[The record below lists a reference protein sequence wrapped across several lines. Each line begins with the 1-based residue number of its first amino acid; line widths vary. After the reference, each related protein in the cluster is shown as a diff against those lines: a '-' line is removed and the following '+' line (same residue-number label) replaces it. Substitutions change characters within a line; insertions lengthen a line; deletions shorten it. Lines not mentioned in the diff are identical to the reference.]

1 VREQLRLIV
10 SATLAVSP
18 PGGVSMILPFLP
30 QGAHAILINYQL
42 APKGTEL
49 RGTERH
55 GPGASEEASCSGC
68 SLTMEASLWRHV
80 RHVRKLY
87 YQTWEPSD
95 FAQGKVGRDAAVI
108 IKLPRLGYLIR
119 VALDAMGAAEEP

>member
-1 VREQLRLIV
+1 MPRRPCLRTRSSLCDVR
-10 SATLAVSP
+10 
-18 PGGVSMILPFLP
+18 GG
-30 QGAHAILINYQL
+30 
-42 APKGTEL
+42 
-49 RGTERH
+49 
-55 GPGASEEASCSGC
+55 
-68 SLTMEASLWRHV
+68 
-80 RHVRKLY
+80 VRKLY